1 MAFLAKAIESVL
13 VKAREASQAADMARS
28 REVAA
33 RERQRLESERE
44 RREQQEL
51 DRKLREFDQAF
62 PDSGEQ
68 RRVIQR
74 LTNTIPALPEP
85 ARRIMA
91 ATVWAS
97 GNSRQS
103 PSAGATG

>member
-1 MAFLAKAIESVL
+1 VL
-13 VKAREASQAADMARS
+13 VKAREASQAAGTARS

-33 RERQRLESERE
+33 RERQKRDSERE
-44 RREQQEL
+44 RQEQQEL
-51 DRKLREFDQAF
+51 ERKLREFDQAF

-74 LTNTIPALPEP
+74 LTKSIPALPEP

-91 ATVWAS
+91 ATVWARS
-97 GNSRQS
+97 QDRVLEQ
-103 PSAGATG
+103 TGLR